1 MFCAFSGPGS
11 VSNSLMY
18 HYGNGKAVHS
28 PSPNTEELKRDSA
41 SYSTF
46 KLPNTS
52 FTSTFFDGTNSSTDP
67 WSSSSGISPSGH
79 GGMLGSSPSNQSQS
93 GNYGNLPTHDCLN
106 LLQSSAVSAASK
118 RLPPMT
124 YFHRGN
130 GSASLFLS
138 SPHTV
143 AASTTDRSMGGQENL
158 AADPHTGNALG
169 KALASIYSPDHT
181 SSSFPPSSS
190 TPGRSLSPLAAS
202 TVSAGGSQWHRSA
215 GQKAQPSNYENSL
228 QSLIEDK
235 LDRLDDAI
243 HILRNHA
250 VGGTNITLTN
260 DMHNLLGQSQNGPI
274 TMRPNYPISGL
285 VISGLPTDVSADAG
299 EAAHLAIH
307 PSAVPSASH
316 RTNPED
322 SFRGSVKVEPTDGEQ
337 LGLRQAHPNHRPHS
351 TCLSQ
356 PSSDGL
362 HSDAESDTREP
373 ETPNADPASRNS
385 SVHDDEELSP
395 EQKAERERERR
406 MANNARERL
415 RVRDINEAFKELG
428 RMVQLHLK
436 SDKPQTKLLIL
447 HQAVAVIL
455 RLEQQ
460 VRERN
465 LNPKAACLRRR
476 EEEKV
481 SALTLD
487 PQAMHTIIHSALPDQ
502 GNSLSGHH

>member
-1 MFCAFSGPGS
+1 
-11 VSNSLMY
+11 
-18 HYGNGKAVHS
+18 
-28 PSPNTEELKRDSA
+28 
-41 SYSTF
+41 
-46 KLPNTS
+46 
-52 FTSTFFDGTNSSTDP
+52 
-67 WSSSSGISPSGH
+67 
-79 GGMLGSSPSNQSQS
+79 
-93 GNYGNLPTHDCLN
+93 
-106 LLQSSAVSAASK
+106 
-118 RLPPMT
+118 
-124 YFHRGN
+124 
-130 GSASLFLS
+130 
-138 SPHTV
+138 
-143 AASTTDRSMGGQENL
+143 
-158 AADPHTGNALG
+158 
-169 KALASIYSPDHT
+169 
-181 SSSFPPSSS
+181 FPPSSS

-202 TVSAGGSQWHRSA
+202 TVS
-215 GQKAQPSNYENSL
+215 PSNYENSL
-228 QSLIEDK
+228 QSLVQKQSSLEIIQFLSYMFSGFQIEDK

-285 VISGLPTDVSADAG
+285 VISGLPTDSVSEGQGHVYGLISFHCLFAVKASPVLIAWLCLAALAAG
-299 EAAHLAIH
+299 LFSDIS
-307 PSAVPSASH
+307 P
-316 RTNPED
+316 
-322 SFRGSVKVEPTDGEQ
+322 GSVKVEPTDGEQ

-362 HSDAESDTREP
+362 HSDAESDTR
-373 ETPNADPASRNS
+373 D